1 MTTYLDL
8 HWDSL
13 NVVKDHL
20 YRQLI
25 TPLSQVSGC
34 LETAQ
39 QADGADAVKEQ
50 VRHAA
55 QGVKMA
61 LNVVQT
67 WMVLIEV
74 KNGGT
79 LPRRSLP
86 PDGLPPWLVSHLGA
100 QTTFEATHTQPV
112 LVHPETF
119 YTSLILACQI
129 GASIG
134 TLKSLVTSDSRD
146 GQGGVW
152 VRAVFD
158 PPLSGP
164 YRGVHGLLKRV
175 GVQNGDGAD
184 TASQIQLLESLLEI
198 NGGSLKVQNHIQT
211 GEQALAVRFP
221 AVSAAVPGAAPVTA
235 GTAVPPAEP
244 QAPTRLAETPQAG
257 VARPAGE
264 PDAKP
269 AEPEPVKDAQAGT
282 ESRAESTDKVAE
294 QPAPAAEAQST
305 QAAAAG
311 MENAPETLI
320 VPPPGLRERLAA
332 SRPEAEP
339 TSLPVGDEDAAPE
352 TLVVPPFGLRARLA
366 ALADAESRPD
376 ETPETPSPAA
386 APDQPAGSSTVEA
399 AAAHDETDRGSVS
412 PPAAAPDDQAAT
424 APASEQPAKQD

>member
-1 MTTYLDL
+1 MTTYQDL

-39 QADGADAVKEQ
+39 QADSADAIKEQ
-50 VRHAA
+50 VRHAS
-55 QGVKMA
+55 QRVKMA
-61 LNVVQT
+61 LNVAQT
-67 WMVLIEV
+67 WTALIEV

-79 LPRRSLP
+79 LPRRALT

-146 GQGGVW
+146 SQGGMW

-158 PPLSGP
+158 PPPSGP

-175 GVQNGDGAD
+175 DAKNGARSD
-184 TASQIQLLESLLEI
+184 TASQMQLLQSLLEI

-221 AVSAAVPGAAPVTA
+221 AVPAAVPGAPPATV
-235 GTAVPPAEP
+235 GTVAAPAEP
-244 QAPTRLAETPQAG
+244 QAPAKPAETPQTGA
-257 VARPAGE
+257 ARPTGE

-269 AEPEPVKDAQAGT
+269 TEPEPVNDAQAGT
-282 ESRAESTDKVAE
+282 ESRAESTDKLPE
-294 QPAPAAEAQST
+294 HPAPAAEAQST

-332 SRPEAEP
+332 ARPEAEP
-339 TSLPVGDEDAAPE
+339 TPSPTGDADAAPE
-352 TLVVPPFGLRARLA
+352 TLVVPPLGLRARLA
-366 ALADAESRPD
+366 AAADAESRPN
-376 ETPETPSPAA
+376 ETKETPSPAA
-386 APDQPAGSSTVEA
+386 ALDQPAESSAIEA
-399 AAAHDETDRGSVS
+399 VTHDEADRGSVP
-412 PPAAAPDDQAAT
+412 PPASTSDDQASGT
-424 APASEQPAKQD
+424 AASEQPATHD